1 MKEQKKWFKNKWV
14 IIGGAAAAV
23 VAITAI
29 IATVL
34 IVKNNSDKKDTS
46 NTSATTSTD
55 ATGQSETTLKNC
67 VSDDCLAVNN
77 LTYPAGQLPADV
89 SAAVKAALDDEY
101 KAYSLYDA
109 VVAEFGAV
117 RPFSMIIRA
126 EETHIASLKAI
137 LDKYGEQIPAN
148 PYLGKL
154 SIKTTDKENC
164 QLGVDAEIANI
175 ALYRDQL
182 LPKVTAYPDI
192 TAVFTNLMDAS
203 KDKHLPAFERCN

>member
-1 MKEQKKWFKNKWV
+1 MKEQKKWFSNRWI
-14 IIGGAAAAV
+14 IIGGAVAAV
-23 VAITAI
+23 TIAAI

-34 IVKNNSDKKDTS
+34 IVRNNNSDRKDTS

-55 ATGQSETTLKNC
+55 TTGQSETTLKNC

-101 KAYSLYDA
+101 KAYSMYDA
-109 VVAEFGAV
+109 VVTEFGAL

-164 QLGVDAEIANI
+164 QLGIDAEIANI

-192 TAVFTNLMDAS
+192 TTVFTNLMDAS